1 MVKSLRKSFGIE
13 YIYAW
18 HGLSAYW
25 SGVAPASEAP
35 GMAKYNARILFAQPT
50 PGLAEIEPSMSWN
63 PSVISGVGAPEDP
76 AVLFNDMHSYLAS
89 SGAVPSLPWS
99 GVSIQAQP
107 FDSPFDPGLLFS
119 AHALWLQISVS
130 NWMMPPELSDC
141 IADAVCISTIA
152 TQSFLAH
159 WQQRGKLIITTFLAC

>member
-1 MVKSLRKSFGIE
+1 MKLFFGSCDFAGVATQGRTEDLASVVRSLRRSFGIE

-35 GMAKYNARILFAQPT
+35 GMTKYNARILYAQPT

-76 AVLFNDMHSYLAS
+76 AVLFNDMHSYLAG
-89 SGAVPSLPWS
+89 SGRLTNLC
-99 GVSIQAQP
+99 G
-107 FDSPFDPGLLFS
+107 G
-119 AHALWLQISVS
+119 
-130 NWMMPPELSDC
+130 
-141 IADAVCISTIA
+141 
-152 TQSFLAH
+152 
-159 WQQRGKLIITTFLAC
+159 

>member
-1 MVKSLRKSFGIE
+1 MDLSLAAFTAMAGTRPVLSFAMQGRTEDLASVVKSLQKSFGIE

-35 GMAKYNARILFAQPT
+35 GMAKYNSRILYAQPT

-63 PSVISGVGAPEDP
+63 PSVISGIGAPEDP

-89 SGAVPSLPWS
+89 SGETSLPLAS
-99 GVSIQAQP
+99 RGVDVIAAM
-107 FDSPFDPGLLFS
+107 LLLVFPCKVS
-119 AHALWLQISVS
+119 A
-130 NWMMPPELSDC
+130 
-141 IADAVCISTIA
+141 
-152 TQSFLAH
+152 
-159 WQQRGKLIITTFLAC
+159 